1 MSSFLIS
8 IYLPTA
14 ALMSLHLLP
23 SDFILD
29 FKFKFALHSPQFE
42 ADIDGMVS
50 IYADHFDLDFILI
63 SL

>member
-1 MSSFLIS
+1 
-8 IYLPTA
+8 
-14 ALMSLHLLP
+14 MSLHLLP